1 MKTDFPGTDSSVGAQ
16 PPAVSP
22 VAVIDIGASA
32 VRMTIAQKKEPGSF
46 EVLEFLQQAVSLGKD
61 TFSGGRIEKVRIEE
75 CVRALK
81 SFRKILEEY
90 AITRDNQVRA
100 VATSAVRE
108 AENCD
113 AFLDRIYMATGIH
126 IEPLDE
132 ADVMRLTY
140 LGVQSC
146 IRNSPDL
153 SGSDILAVEV
163 GGGSTELLLIRDG
176 NVVFSEGCR
185 LGSLRTRL
193 MIGELESSDEKR
205 TRLMEAQIKRTV
217 DQIRKGKTLGESAS
231 MLAIG
236 ADVRFAA
243 LRILPDW
250 DQSAPAR
257 ISVAALAK
265 LAREFAGIDVNEIV
279 RKYHVSFSDAE
290 TLGPAL
296 TVYVHLAKVF
306 SLKHIF
312 VTNISMRTGIL
323 MEMTMKEP
331 WSGEFKEQIQRSALD
346 LARKYQT
353 DEAHVKQVAKLSLA
367 LFKELAGEHELPPR
381 YELLLHVAALVHD
394 VGLFISSRSHHK
406 HSMYLLQNSEI
417 LGLNRRDIML
427 VSLVARYHRRACPKP
442 LHEFYSTL
450 SRNDR
455 VIVSKLAAILRV
467 ADALD
472 RSHVQRIDRIE
483 CSIAGD
489 SFVITAPGAGDL
501 TVEQLAIEQKGDL
514 FENVYGMTVSLR

>member
-1 MKTDFPGTDSSVGAQ
+1 MKTDVAVDAAGVQASQ
-16 PPAVSP
+16 PVAAP

-32 VRMTIAQKKEPGSF
+32 VRMTIAQKKGPESI

-61 TFSGGRIEKVRIEE
+61 TFSSGRIEKARIEE

-90 AITRDNQVRA
+90 AISRDNQIRA
-100 VATSAVRE
+100 VSTSAVRE

-126 IEPLDE
+126 VEPLDE

-146 IRNSPDL
+146 IKSTPDL
-153 SGSDILAVEV
+153 AGSEILAVEV
-163 GGGSTELLLIRDG
+163 GGGSTELLLIREG
-176 NVVFSEGCR
+176 NVIFSESCR

-193 MIGELESSDEKR
+193 MIEELKTPEEKR
-205 TRLMEAQIKRTV
+205 TRIMEDQIRRTV
-217 DQIRKGKTLGESAS
+217 DQIRKGKSLGESAS

-243 LRILPDW
+243 LRLLPDW
-250 DQSAPAR
+250 DQAAPAR
-257 ISVAALAK
+257 ISVASLGKLAK
-265 LAREFAGIDVNEIV
+265 EIMGMDVNEIV
-279 RKYHVSFSDAE
+279 RKYHVSFADAE

-296 TVYVHLAKVF
+296 ATYVHLAKVF

-323 MEMTMKEP
+323 MEMTTRDP
-331 WSGEFKEQIQRSALD
+331 WSGEFKEQIARSALD

-353 DEAHVKQVAKLSLA
+353 DEAHVKHVAMLA
-367 LFKELAGEHELPPR
+367 GVLFKELAGEHELAPR
-381 YELLLHVAALVHD
+381 YELLLNITALVHD

-406 HSMYLLQNSEI
+406 HSMYLIQNSEI
-417 LGLNRRDIML
+417 LGLNRGDIML
-427 VSLVARYHRRACPKP
+427 ISLVARYHRRACPKP

-472 RSHVQRIDRIE
+472 RSHVQRIAAIKCLRAGETLVI
-483 CSIAGD
+483 IAPRAGD
-489 SFVITAPGAGDL
+489 M
-501 TVEQLAIEQKGDL
+501 TVEQLALEQKADL
-514 FENVYGMTVSLR
+514 FENVYGMKVVLQ